1 MNWLSI
7 AIVVVIGVLTWRSY
21 RSGFI
26 RELVSLAAVILAVPV
41 AGILYDDLYPK
52 VHPIVDN
59 VALANLISFVSLFAG
74 VIVAGQVISHLL
86 HQVAAALNLGAV
98 DKIAGG
104 AFGLLKGVLVCQVLL
119 IVLGCFTAWPVGE
132 GLGVY
137 FGHRGQAAFGV
148 ELGGDGGGQGRRGVQ
163 YRLADVAGIE
173 GTEAVAFQK
182 GVWRSGVVRFG
193 LRVAGKRLDERQQ
206 RGHRSD
212 PTPAQASPNR
222 GNPLP
227 RALER

>member
-119 IVLGCFTAWPVGE
+119 IVL
-132 GLGVY
+132 
-137 FGHRGQAAFGV
+137 
-148 ELGGDGGGQGRRGVQ
+148 
-163 YRLADVAGIE
+163 
-173 GTEAVAFQK
+173 VAFPAPD
-182 GVWRSGVVRFG
+182 
-193 LRVAGKRLDERQQ
+193 LRDEIDGSPVAKRLLDGTPFVLAILPQGFNDEVDGFLDGFFKQ
-206 RGHRSD
+206 D
-212 PTPAQASPNR
+212 KAPAGDKP
-222 GNPLP
+222 
-227 RALER
+227 

>member
-104 AFGLLKGVLVCQVLL
+104 AFGLLKGVLICQVLL
-119 IVLGCFTAWPVGE
+119 IVL
-132 GLGVY
+132 
-137 FGHRGQAAFGV
+137 
-148 ELGGDGGGQGRRGVQ
+148 
-163 YRLADVAGIE
+163 
-173 GTEAVAFQK
+173 VAFP
-182 GVWRSGVVRFG
+182 VPD
-193 LRVAGKRLDERQQ
+193 LRDEIDGSPVATRLLDGTPFVLAILPQGFNDEVDGFLDGFFKQ
-206 RGHRSD
+206 D
-212 PTPAQASPNR
+212 KAPAGDKP
-222 GNPLP
+222 
-227 RALER
+227 